1 MKLGAT
7 GKFPGG
13 KLNPDDQGELQLA
26 IGLNVKTGLVEMR
39 FGKQVSWLAMSR
51 EDAINMGHSLIKAAG
66 GTN

>member
-26 IGLNVKTGLVEMR
+26 IGLNVKTGLVEMW
-39 FGKQVSWLAMSR
+39 FGKQVSWLAMTR
-51 EDAINMGHSLIKAAG
+51 QDAIQMAHSLIDAAG